1 MKDIEDEIPFEV
13 PDGWAWCRLNEL
25 AEIARGGSPRP
36 IQEFL
41 TDDDNGLN
49 WIKIGDTKIGSKYI
63 TTVKEKIK
71 PEGLKKTRL
80 VHAGDFL
87 LTNSMSFGRPY
98 ILKVDGCIHDG
109 WLVFADIINCVDKD
123 FLYYALSS
131 KYIYDVFSL
140 KSAGST
146 VKNLKSDTV
155 KEVLFALPP
164 HEEQKIIVSKI
175 EEIFSHIDKL
185 DSSKLDLQTAIK
197 HAKSKIL
204 DLAIHGKLVPQDSS
218 EEPASKLLGKIRAE
232 KEAKIAAGEL
242 KRDKNDSYIYKNPSD
257 NCHYMKYDNH
267 QEECIESEIAFS
279 LPESWQWVNL
289 GGIFAHNTGKA
300 LNKSKLEGEYKD
312 YITTSNVYWDR
323 FELNNVSKMPFTPEE
338 MKKCTVTKGDLLICE
353 GGDVGR
359 SNIWDK
365 DYDIC
370 IQNHLHRLRAFVPVE
385 TKLFYYWLML
395 FKQHNMIIGKGIGLM
410 GFSSSLVHNLLIPLP
425 PLSEQKRI
433 VAKIEEIFSCLENIE
448 NNIT

>member
-13 PDGWAWCRLNEL
+13 PEGWAWCRLNVYL
-25 AEIARGGSPRP
+25 DVRDGTHDSPKYVESGYPFVTSKNLENGKINFSSCKFISEKDYLRFD
-36 IQEFL
+36 ERSHVE
-41 TDDDNGLN
+41 TDDILFAM
-49 WIKIGDTKIGSKYI
+49 IGSIGKPVLVKKDREFAIKNVALFKKRSNYNYMPYVLYWLTGI
-63 TTVKEKIK
+63 ENDLRKATTGGMQPFIS
-71 PEGLKKTRL
+71 L
-80 VHAGDFL
+80 
-87 LTNSMSFGRPY
+87 SMFREMLIP
-98 ILKVDGCIHDG
+98 I
-109 WLVFADIINCVDKD
+109 
-123 FLYYALSS
+123 
-131 KYIYDVFSL
+131 
-140 KSAGST
+140 
-146 VKNLKSDTV
+146 
-155 KEVLFALPP
+155 PP
-164 HEEQKIIVSKI
+164 FEEQKDMVSRIQDITKQ
-175 EEIFSHIDKL
+175 IDFL
-185 DSSKLDLQTAIK
+185 ETSKEDLQSAIK

-204 DLAIHGKLVPQDSS
+204 DLAIHGKLVPQDTS
-218 EEPASKLLGKIRAE
+218 EEPAGKLLEKIRAE

-257 NCHYMKYDNH
+257 NCHYRKYANG

-279 LPESWQWVNL
+279 LPDSWQWVNL

-425 PLSEQKRI
+425 PLAEQNRI
-433 VAKIEEIFSCLENIE
+433 VSKIEEIFGILDTINNNLE
-448 NNIT
+448 